1 MRTAYHEKLSGLNDE
16 LAQMSQLAGEA
27 MKRATTALLEGDLDL
42 AEEVISGDT
51 EIDSLRTSAEEQA
64 FGLLA
69 LQAPVAG
76 DLRSVIAAIHSAGDL
91 ERMGDLAL
99 HVAKAAR
106 RRHPDLVLPQEVAP
120 YFAEMGR
127 VALDLAQD
135 ARQVLLKRDI
145 ELAFTMESDDDAMD
159 DLHRHLFTV
168 MMNHD
173 WPHGVAPAV
182 DVTLLGRFYERFADH
197 AVAVARRVVFMVT
210 GKMPD
215 PPLA

>member
-27 MKRATTALLEGDLDL
+27 MKKATTALLDGDLDL

-127 VALDLAQD
+127 VSLDLAQD
-135 ARQVLLKRDI
+135 ARQVILTRDV

-159 DLHRHLFTV
+159 DLHRHLFT
-168 MMNHD
+168 MLLSKD
-173 WPHGVAPAV
+173 WGGGVAPAI
-182 DVTLLGRFYERFADH
+182 DVTLLGRYYERFADH

-210 GKMPD
+210 GKMPNT
-215 PPLA
+215 PEA

>member
-1 MRTAYHEKLSGLNDE
+1 MRAAYHEKLEGLNDE

-27 MKRATTALLEGDLDL
+27 MKKATTALLEGDLDL
-42 AEEVISGDT
+42 AEEVISSDT
-51 EIDSLRTSAEEQA
+51 AIDALRTSAEEQA

-106 RRHPDLVLPQEVAP
+106 RRHPDLVLPGEVAP

-135 ARQVLLKRDI
+135 ARRVILDRDI

-168 MMNHD
+168 MMD
-173 WPHGVAPAV
+173 KEWPHGVAPAV
-182 DVTLLGRFYERFADH
+182 DVTLLGRYYERFADH